1 MGGRGRESLRGAL
14 QNGEKTQVATPTG
27 LLGLGEEL
35 AGGRRG
41 GRGGRRKNLAKPL
54 RCGER

>member
-14 QNGEKTQVATPTG
+14 RNGEKTQVATPTG
-27 LLGLGEEL
+27 LLGQEEKL
-35 AGGRRG
+35 AGGRR
-41 GRGGRRKNLAKPL
+41 NFAKPL